1 VPDPMRYRLEHYPL
15 IIEQVV
21 TWGDNVVYFRHM
33 ENARVELYSRLDFQ
47 EERQARIS
55 EIRKRDLSSPTST
68 SCVIND

>member
-1 VPDPMRYRLEHYPL
+1 M
-15 IIEQVV
+15 
-21 TWGDNVVYFRHM
+21 VYFRYM
-33 ENARVELYSRLDFQ
+33 ENARVALYSRLDFQ

>member
-1 VPDPMRYRLEHYPL
+1 MRYRLEHYPL

-21 TWGDNVVYFRHM
+21 TWGDNVVYFRYM

-55 EIRKRDLSSPTST
+55 EIRKREFSSPTST